1 MKRRWPSWQRCSRAA
16 PRAVKGGLSAEHR
29 RRVLDYC
36 QERLSEKIG
45 LQDLAALCGLSRFQ
59 FLRRFAHS
67 FGLTPHAWLVRLRL
81 ERPAR
86 RWPCPA

>member
-1 MKRRWPSWQRCSRAA
+1 MKRRWPSWQRCSRSGGAA
-16 PRAVKGGLSAEHR
+16 RGQGGLSAEHR

-67 FGLTPHAWLVRLRL
+67 FG
-81 ERPAR
+81 
-86 RWPCPA
+86 